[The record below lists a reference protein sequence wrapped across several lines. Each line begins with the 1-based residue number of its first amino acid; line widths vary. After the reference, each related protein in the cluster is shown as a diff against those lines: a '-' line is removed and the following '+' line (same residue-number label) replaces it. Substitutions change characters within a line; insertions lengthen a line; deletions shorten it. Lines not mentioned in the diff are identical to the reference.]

1 MEFFLNATVA
11 GAAITRLICEDYLE
25 WFREEDG
32 VILTVFTTDTSL
44 SKSLVEISRL
54 KTDYST
60 LPIHIVHKS
69 VDFSDL
75 YQYYGKRYL
84 LNEWIPYRKGDIFR
98 IYRLVQPLR
107 NRSSYENQAV
117 SIQFDIRYD
126 RTAPASFRVYRP
138 EHLSAVMSA
147 IDFYHPERIVDFGCG
162 CGANYS
168 FLERALEKQGIFY
181 QGVDSSRFLIGKA
194 KDLFEKKDVR
204 FTCADI
210 RKLPYSE
217 NFFDIGFSESVL
229 PLVSRPLDAI
239 EEMLRITRKGLF
251 AGLYTVSGH
260 PKEIAYSPKD
270 QGYPLNTGATWKYYS
285 GVSDQVF
292 FLPRTEDIKRLAA
305 RYQDKVHLFENNTQQ
320 FFRPLGIKTTNL
332 FFFPA
337 EWYASNRTT
346 FNQWNFRPLM

>member
-1 MEFFLNATVA
+1 MEFYLNATVA
-11 GAAITRLICEDYLE
+11 GFDITRLICEDYLE

-32 VILTVFTTDTSL
+32 VMLTVFTTDASL
-44 SKSLVEISRL
+44 SESLVEISRL
-54 KTDYST
+54 KKDYST
-60 LPIHIVHKS
+60 LPIRIIHKP

-75 YQYYGKRYL
+75 YQYYGKKYL

-98 IYRLVQPLR
+98 IFRLVHPLR

-126 RTAPASFRVYRP
+126 RKAPSRFRVYRP

-147 IDFYHPERIVDFGCG
+147 INFYRPERIVDYGCG

-168 FLERALEKQGIFY
+168 FLERVLENQGIYY

-210 RKLPYSE
+210 RKLPYPDD
-217 NFFDIGFSESVL
+217 FFDFGFSESVL

-239 EEMLRITRKGLF
+239 EEMLRVVKKGLF
-251 AGLYTVSGH
+251 SGLYTITGH
-260 PKEIAYSPKD
+260 PKGVLYS
-270 QGYPLNTGATWKYYS
+270 QEQQAFPLNTGATWKYYT
-285 GVSDQVF
+285 GVLDQVF
-292 FLPRTEDIKRLAA
+292 FLPRSEDIKRLAA
-305 RYQDKVHLFENNTQQ
+305 RYHNKVYLLENNTQQ

-332 FFFPA
+332 FFFPV
-337 EWYASNRTT
+337 EWYASNRTI